1 MENNSLSGKTIV
13 VTGAAS
19 GIGAETARLLAGR
32 GAEIIALDR
41 NEPEDGWSQYI
52 PVDFSNSDSIT
63 QAVMDV
69 GGQVEALCNIAGV
82 PPTAGEVQTLKVNFL
97 GLRYFTELM
106 VPKLAQGGSIVN
118 MASLAGF
125 EWRKSLPVIQE
136 FLDFTLDDDLS
147 SFCAKY
153 EMQGARAYFFSKEAL
168 RVWTMQN
175 AFRWANR
182 GIRMN
187 CVSPGPVET
196 PILKDF
202 IASLGKR
209 AEDDLKKNR
218 AGRVEEI
225 APVVA
230 FLCSDDSRW
239 INGANI
245 PVDGGALA
253 AALGEIHS
261 FVS

>member
-1 MENNSLSGKTIV
+1 MLSGKIIV

-19 GIGAETARLLAGR
+19 GIGAETAQLLCAR
-32 GAEIIALDR
+32 GAKVIAMDLNKPDTSHYKFIPIDLLEEKSIKRATTEINDPID
-41 NEPEDGWSQYI
+41 
-52 PVDFSNSDSIT
+52 
-63 QAVMDV
+63 
-69 GGQVEALCNIAGV
+69 ALCNIAGV
-82 PPTAGEVQTLKVNFL
+82 PPTVGEVATLKVNFL
-97 GLRYFTELM
+97 GLRAFTEHLL
-106 VPKLAQGGSIVN
+106 PKLSDNASIVN

-125 EWRKSLPVIQE
+125 EWDKSLRVIQA
-136 FLDFTLDDDLS
+136 FIAMTATDDIDA
-147 SFCAKY
+147 FCHKNDI
-153 EMQGARAYFFSKEAL
+153 EGARAYFFSKEVL
-168 RVWTMQN
+168 RVWTMQK
-175 AFRWANR
+175 AFALGDR

-187 CVSPGPVET
+187 CISPGPVET

-218 AGRVEEI
+218 AGRPDEI
-225 APVVA
+225 APAVA

-253 AALGEIHS
+253 GVLAEIHG
-261 FVS
+261 FGN